1 MDKLPN
7 ETDKLLSD
15 KYILAKDIRD
25 LNRTLLNAATEICAL
40 EDEVKKKLKLKD
52 QLDLYYNAF
61 DKTLKERNLLASM
74 NIASS
79 DLSIIEELIERLKTE
94 PYFQKLQETIEDEKN
109 DFLHVKQILI
119 ENNYQLTDEI
129 KIVGERIKDRND
141 AISNATIERDNLKAQ
156 MKDIIEEIVGHKL

>member
-25 LNRTLLNAATEICAL
+25 LNRTLLDAATEISVL
-40 EDEVKKKLKLKD
+40 EDEVKNKVKLKD
-52 QLDLYYNAF
+52 QLDQYCNAF
-61 DKTLKERNLLASM
+61 DESMKDPDLLTSKNKAST
-74 NIASS
+74 
-79 DLSIIEELIERLKTE
+79 DLSIIKELIEKLNTE
-94 PYFQKLQETIEDEKN
+94 PYFQKLQENIEDEKN
-109 DFLHVKQILI
+109 DFIQVKQILI
-119 ENNYQLTDEI
+119 DNIHQLKDEI
-129 KIVGERIKDRND
+129 NIIGERIKDRND